1 MTALFTCG
9 CSGYQ
14 VNSDLPVVP
23 GRYIQR
29 HRTLTESWLGFAAV
43 SSFQYECPAAHL
55 STKRLSWVIL
65 FCRAM
70 LTRRIQYAS
79 AVLVCCL
86 RNAVE
91 SSVRLVKVSKCYKIF
106 SAIIFNTKL
115 FLLDFEDEVR
125 RTFSGTM
132 SIKNLDEKI
141 L

>member
-1 MTALFTCG
+1 
-9 CSGYQ
+9 
-14 VNSDLPVVP
+14 
-23 GRYIQR
+23 
-29 HRTLTESWLGFAAV
+29 
-43 SSFQYECPAAHL
+43 
-55 STKRLSWVIL
+55 
-65 FCRAM
+65 M